1 MQSFQLSLEK
11 KFDSSLEEIPFTP
24 ELILLFGGKT
34 ILQQSTWVQEI
45 SRKFPQAILAGCST
59 SGEITDT
66 TVSDETISANFL
78 RFDKSK
84 VVYHEM
90 QISDAK
96 NSEQVGAELCKA
108 FESKD
113 LKHIFVL
120 SDGLNVNGSKL
131 VQGMRDAVPED
142 VAITGGLAGDG
153 PHFEQTVLVDN
164 DGQIR
169 DQLVIAL
176 GFYGELN
183 VSYGSMGGWD
193 SFGIER
199 LVTKSKDNVLFEL
212 DGEPALALYKSFLG
226 DEASKLPSS
235 GLLFPLSMRYSED
248 RKPLVRTILAVSEAE
263 QSLTFAGDIP
273 EGSYI
278 RLMKANVDRLI
289 DGAEEAAEL
298 AKQEKNEFAIC
309 ISCVGR
315 KLVLR
320 QIVEEEVEG
329 VKEHLGPKCV
339 ITGFYSYGEIAPFKK
354 GVECELHNQT
364 MTITSFSEIEG

>member
-11 KFDSSLEEIPFTP
+11 KFDSSLEEVPFTP
-24 ELILLFGGKT
+24 DLILLFGGKT
-34 ILQQSTWVQEI
+34 ILQESEWVQEI
-45 SRKFPQAILAGCST
+45 RRKFPQAILTGCST
-59 SGEITDT
+59 SGEIIDT
-66 TVSDETISANFL
+66 TVNDETIAANFL
-78 RFDKSK
+78 SFGKST
-84 VVYHEM
+84 VVYNE
-90 QISDAK
+90 ISIADAID
-96 NSEQVGAELCKA
+96 SEKVGAELCKS
-108 FESKD
+108 FD
-113 LKHIFVL
+113 TDGLKHLFIL

-131 VQGMRDAVPED
+131 VKGMREAVPESI
-142 VAITGGLAGDG
+142 AITGGLAGDG
-153 PHFEQTVLVDN
+153 PHFEQTVLIDKNGLV
-164 DGQIR
+164 R
-169 DQLVIAL
+169 DHLVIAL
-176 GFYGELN
+176 GFYGAVEI
-183 VSYGSMGGWD
+183 SYGSMGGWD

-199 LVTKSKDNVLFEL
+199 VVTKSKDNVLYEL
-212 DGEPALALYKSFLG
+212 DGEPALGLYKSFLG
-226 DEASKLPSS
+226 EEASKLPSS

-289 DGAEEAAEL
+289 DGAEEAAQL
-298 AKQEKNEFAIC
+298 ANQDKNEFAIC

-329 VKEHLGPKCV
+329 VREHLGPNCM

-364 MTITSFSEIEG
+364 MTITSFSEIDG

>member
-34 ILQQSTWVQEI
+34 ILQQSSWVQEI

-59 SGEITDT
+59 SGEITET

-78 RFDKSK
+78 SFDKSK

-96 NSEQVGAELCKA
+96 NSEQVGAELCKS

-131 VQGMRDAVPED
+131 VQGMRDAVPEG

-329 VKEHLGPKCV
+329 VRDKLGPDCL

-354 GVECELHNQT
+354 GVDCELHNQT
-364 MTITSFSEIEG
+364 MTITSFSEIDG